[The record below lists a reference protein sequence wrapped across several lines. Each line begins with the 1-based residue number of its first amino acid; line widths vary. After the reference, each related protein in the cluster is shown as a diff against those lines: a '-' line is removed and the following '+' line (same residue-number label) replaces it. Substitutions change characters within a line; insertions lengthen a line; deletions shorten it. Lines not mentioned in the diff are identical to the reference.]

1 MANINEQL
9 QALYESKKGGLGEIE
24 EAVADAIDNGEM
36 KNDDYSFPLLMYCWE
51 KEYLASNKKLLF
63 IGQETNTWW
72 ADADKGSFWA
82 DNMISA
88 TTGYYKE
95 FALGKNLSSPFWQAV
110 NKINSAVNPNME
122 FNFLWTNIFKF
133 GRKDDKGHPCKV
145 VQELELENFNVLA
158 SEIEIISPDVVIFF
172 TGNGCDINISE
183 RLGETKFEKCSDHET
198 EIFARVVNKNLPKKS
213 FRTYHPSYLRRDPN
227 NRNLWN
233 LLDTLIELI
242 Q

>member
-9 QALYESKKGGLGEIE
+9 KTLYESKKGGLGEIE

-51 KEYLASNKKLLF
+51 KEYLASKQKLLF
-63 IGQETNTWW
+63 VGQETNKWW
-72 ADADKGSFWA
+72 ADAESFWA
-82 DNMISA
+82 DNMIAA

-110 NKINSAVNPNME
+110 NKINQAINSGMSL
-122 FNFLWTNIFKF
+122 NFLWTNIFKF

-158 SEIEIISPDVVIFF
+158 SEIQIISPDVVIFF

-213 FRTYHPSYLRRDPN
+213 FRTYHPSYLRESKN
-227 NRNLWN
+227 EH
-233 LLDTLIELI
+233 LLDELVKLISE
-242 Q
+242 